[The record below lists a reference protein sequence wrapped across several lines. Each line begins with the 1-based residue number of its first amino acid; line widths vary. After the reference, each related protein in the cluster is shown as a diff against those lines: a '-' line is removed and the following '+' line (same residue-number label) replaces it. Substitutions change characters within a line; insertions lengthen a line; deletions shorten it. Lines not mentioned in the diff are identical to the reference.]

1 MSLSTAVIPQ
11 AIIVNTKPTPKTS
24 KPSPK
29 LGILKEAKSE
39 INSKTKAIIPFKAP
53 KRVDTIL
60 LILSIVIS

>member
-1 MSLSTAVIPQ
+1 MSLRTAVIPQ
-11 AIIVNTKPTPKTS
+11 AIIVNTKPTAKTS

-29 LGILKEAKSE
+29 LGILKEARSE

-60 LILSIVIS
+60 LIYP

>member
-11 AIIVNTKPTPKTS
+11 AIIVNTKPTAKTS

-29 LGILKEAKSE
+29 LGILKEARSE

-53 KRVDTIL
+53 KE
-60 LILSIVIS
+60 LIQFC